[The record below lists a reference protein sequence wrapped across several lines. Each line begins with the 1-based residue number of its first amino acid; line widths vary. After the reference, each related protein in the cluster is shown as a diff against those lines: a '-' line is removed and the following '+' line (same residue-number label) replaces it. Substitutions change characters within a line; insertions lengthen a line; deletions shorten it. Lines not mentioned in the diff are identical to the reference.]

1 MTRIAFCFL
10 KPILEDIEMKNKLI
24 STLPFL
30 LFAGVSVSLLAS
42 CGDEY
47 REEKH
52 TISFYDDETLI
63 SQISTAG
70 EEEITLPAAPKKENF
85 TFQGWYLDKGSWEE
99 ELRSDSFLTKPLLED
114 IDSYAYYEENPDPAP
129 TKYTI
134 SFYIDDEV
142 YTTLL
147 TAGEELLTL
156 PEAPKK
162 DQYEFKG
169 WFFDNG
175 EYQNELR
182 EDTFLNTPLTKD
194 TNVYAYYEFI
204 SETPEEFL
212 VSFATNG
219 GSEVPSLQTSY
230 IEEEPFTEK
239 EGYTFLGWYLEEDFL
254 TKVSFPHEVT
264 KEETLYAKWE
274 KNTYLVHF
282 ELNGGEGVEDQKVSE
297 IKSEPVP
304 VKEGFTFL
312 GWYLENTFEHKV
324 SFPYEVT
331 HEVTFYAKWEEKKE
345 DALTFVVNQQGVLEE
360 VNGISENVSEV
371 EIPAKING
379 IEVKEIAEEVFS
391 NQTYLTKLTLP
402 DSVTILGYKMCYG
415 CTNLE
420 EVNLG
425 NSITVIPDSAF
436 EKCSS
441 LRTISLPESL
451 VQIRSNAFSESG
463 LTELVAPK
471 TLKEIWSY
479 AFSECAELASVDFAS
494 ISSIG
499 DMAFENC
506 AKLTSVSLPDSLNE
520 LGTYAFSG
528 CTSLTDIQMP
538 SLPISI
544 TNKSFYGTGLYN
556 DENSW
561 ENGVLYID
569 NYLVATNADFSKV
582 TDYQVKEGTIVI
594 ASYAFQNNNKP
605 QVQTIHL
612 PEGLIHIGTYAFS
625 NLAELNSINIPSSV
639 KTIEYNAFSSTGIA
653 KNTANWENNVL
664 YVGNW
669 LVSVENV
676 KMTELNVKEG
686 TIGIADGKDTSLFP
700 SRATSITS
708 LNLPSTLKYIG
719 VRSFA
724 RLKITSLVLPSSLE
738 SIQEE
743 AFNTCSFLENVDM
756 SQCHNLKTIGYQAF
770 ANSSIKEIT
779 IPESVTEMGELVFN
793 HNRVDLTVYCEISAQ
808 PSTWNTNWNYS
819 YKEGVTITVLWGQ
832 KENN

>member
-1 MTRIAFCFL
+1 MHALI
-10 KPILEDIEMKNKLI
+10 KSILIIGIPSALLI
-24 STLPFL
+24 SCTTND
-30 LFAGVSVSLLAS
+30 VSSSANTS
-42 CGDEY
+42 DEM
-47 REEKH
+47 H
-52 TISFYDDETLI
+52 TISFYDDTILI
-63 SQISTAG
+63 DQLNTAG
-70 EEEITLPAAPKKENF
+70 HEIITLPDAPLKDNYEFK
-85 TFQGWYLDKGSWEE
+85 GWYFDKNVWSVKLTEDYYQNTS
-99 ELRSDSFLTKPLLED
+99 LTSDVSV
-114 IDSYAYYEENPDPAP
+114 YAYYVEIVDPVP
-129 TKYTI
+129 NEYTI
-134 SFYIDDEV
+134 SFYVDDEI
-142 YTTLL
+142 YTTIE
-147 TAGEELLTL
+147 TSGNETISL
-156 PEAPKK
+156 PEAPLK
-162 DQYEFKG
+162 DNYEFKG
-169 WFFDNG
+169 WYFDKNIWNNKLS
-175 EYQNELR
+175 EDYYQNIS
-182 EDTFLNTPLTKD
+182 LTSD
-194 TNVYAYYEFI
+194 VSVYAYYEI
-204 SETPEEFL
+204 INDVPKEFK
-212 VSFATNG
+212 VSFVTKG
-219 GSEVPSLQTSY
+219 GTKVNDLLTSR
-230 IEEEPFTEK
+230 IETEPYTEK
-239 EGYTFLGWYLEEDFL
+239 EGYTFLGWYLEENFL

-264 KEETLYAKWE
+264 KEEILYAKWK

-297 IKSEPVP
+297 IQSEPVP

-345 DALTFVVNQQGVLEE
+345 DTLTFVVNQQGVLEE

-371 EIPAKING
+371 EIPAKVNG
-379 IEVKEIAEEVFS
+379 IEVKEIAKEVFS
-391 NQTYLTKLTLP
+391 DQTHLTKLTLP

-471 TLKEIWSY
+471 NLKEIWSY

-494 ISSIG
+494 ISSLG

-506 AKLTSVSLPDSLNE
+506 AKLTSISLPDSLEE

-528 CTSLTDIQMP
+528 CTSLMDIQMP

-612 PEGLIHIGTYAFS
+612 PEGLLHIGTYAFS
-625 NLAELNSINIPSSV
+625 NLTELNSINIPSSV

-653 KNTANWENNVL
+653 NNTANWENNVL

-756 SQCHNLKTIGYQAF
+756 SQCHNLMTIGYQAF

-793 HNRVDLTVYCEISAQ
+793 HNCVDLTVYCEISAQ
-808 PSTWNTNWNYS
+808 PSTWNTNWNYT